1 MCIDRLREVKAD
13 WADDMSA
20 TYDIDN
26 SGFQDSLTLDDY
38 RALLGVVED
47 VTDAQSLADLGD
59 RLEKALARRFGW
71 ADAFDVATLTV
82 HVAEGS
88 VPSPRQRAIAT
99 WLHMLLTPW
108 LKALS
113 HTETHPRH
121 WCLTRRERDIAQL
134 VAYGLTNRQIAAQL
148 DITTDTVKKHLTS
161 ALTKADCTNRT
172 QLALLWRHGQ
182 DRELDPPTELHL
194 ASSGV

>member
-1 MCIDRLREVKAD
+1 MAETCDTGD
-13 WADDMSA
+13 
-20 TYDIDN
+20 
-26 SGFQDSLTLDDY
+26 SGSPDSLTLDDY

-47 VTDAQSLADLGD
+47 VTDAQSLADLCD
-59 RLEKALARRFGW
+59 RLEEALVRRFGW

-82 HVAEGS
+82 HVVEGGGA
-88 VPSPRQRAIAT
+88 SPRQRAVAT
-99 WLHMLLTPW
+99 RLHLLLTPW

-113 HTETHPRH
+113 HNDTPPSH

-161 ALTKADCTNRT
+161 ALTKTDCTNRT
-172 QLALLWRHGQ
+172 QLALLWQQGQ
-182 DRELDPPTELHL
+182 VHPEQSDSPAGLHL